1 MTDPQTIPIILASGS
16 SIRAD
21 LLRRA
26 GLAFTIDVPNIDED
40 TITQSLRLEGAK
52 PRDIAD
58 YLAEA
63 KARKIAQRNNRAFVI
78 GCDQVLDH
86 QGVLFAKPRSP
97 EDCKEQIKQL
107 SGSSHTLLTAVVVY
121 HNSEPV
127 WRHIG
132 IVRLRMRSLSDSFI
146 TDYVDRNWDSIRHA
160 VGGYKLE
167 EEGVRLFSSVQGD
180 FFHVLGLP
188 LLELLSYLA
197 DRGEIET

>member
-1 MTDPQTIPIILASGS
+1 MTDPQPIPIILASGS
-16 SIRAD
+16 ATRAD

-26 GLAFTIDVPNIDED
+26 GVSFDVDVPNIDED
-40 TITQSLRLEGAK
+40 SIKNALLAEEAK

-63 KARKIAQRNNRAFVI
+63 KAKKIAQRHGDAMVI

-86 QGVLFAKPRSP
+86 QGQLLSKPHSK
-97 EDCKEQIKQL
+97 DSCKDQIASL
-107 SGSSHTLLTAVVVY
+107 SGSSHALLSAAVIY
-121 HNSEPV
+121 HQAEPV
-127 WRHIG
+127 WRHVG
-132 IVRLRMRSLSDSFI
+132 VVRLRMRKISDAYI
-146 TDYVDRNWDSIRHA
+146 DDYVERNWASIRHA

-188 LLELLSYLA
+188 LLELLGYLA
-197 DRGEIET
+197 DRGEIKS